1 MEKIDNIW
9 TIFSEMSK
17 LMGGGGKPG
26 ITQGR
31 GTDTTNIEER
41 REKVG

>member
-31 GTDTTNIEER
+31 GTDTLYSAHEVI
-41 REKVG
+41 VF